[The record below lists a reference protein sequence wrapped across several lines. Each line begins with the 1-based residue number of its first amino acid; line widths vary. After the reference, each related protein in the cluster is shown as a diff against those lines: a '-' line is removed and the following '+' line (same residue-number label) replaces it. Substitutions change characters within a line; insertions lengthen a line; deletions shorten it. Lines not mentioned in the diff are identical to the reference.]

1 MYLLCGFSKTFM
13 VIIKKN
19 FACLNDL
26 ANSRQPANI
35 GKKTTSS
42 MEKRKGHKTSSKG
55 VPISFFQKPKEPT
68 KPSNKEINSV
78 SLNHES
84 AELPKSLTKS
94 VFSVAT

>member
-1 MYLLCGFSKTFM
+1 
-13 VIIKKN
+13 
-19 FACLNDL
+19 
-26 ANSRQPANI
+26 
-35 GKKTTSS
+35 

-55 VPISFFQKPKEPT
+55 VPISFFQKPKEAT

-94 VFSVAT
+94 VFSVATWNDATKNNVVFLLQKKY